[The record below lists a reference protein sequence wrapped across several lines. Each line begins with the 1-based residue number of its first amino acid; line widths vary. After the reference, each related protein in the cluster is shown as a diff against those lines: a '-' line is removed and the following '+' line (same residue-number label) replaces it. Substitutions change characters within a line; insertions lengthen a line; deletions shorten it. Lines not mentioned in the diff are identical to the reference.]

1 MDRFV
6 VGQRVVLERTFS
18 LEEVIAYAKI
28 TGDDNPLHVDEE
40 YAKNS
45 RFGGNIVHGMFVMG
59 VVSKILGTILP
70 GNGTIYLGQDV
81 RFQRPVYVDKKVFI
95 EVEIAEIENDRR
107 LLEKISKL
115 ENEVAHEKKR
125 DELEIMSQIPMLMS
139 VGLYFIFPFFNYS
152 LESVAD
158 VFRLL
163 EEMKL

>member
-6 VGQRVVLERTFS
+6 VGQKVVLERTFS

-81 RFQRPVYVDKKVFI
+81 RFKRPVYVDKKVFI
-95 EVEIAEIENDRR
+95 EVEIAEIENDRYIY
-107 LLEKISKL
+107 LNTKVLDEEKNCLVEGSAK
-115 ENEVAHEKKR
+115 V
-125 DELEIMSQIPMLMS
+125 
-139 VGLYFIFPFFNYS
+139 LY
-152 LESVAD
+152 EG
-158 VFRLL
+158 
-163 EEMKL
+163 

>member
-6 VGQRVVLERTFS
+6 VGQKVILERTFS

-81 RFQRPVYVDKKVFI
+81 RFKRPVYVDKKVFI
-95 EVEIAEIENDRR
+95 EVEIAEIENDRNIY
-107 LLEKISKL
+107 LNTKVLDEEKNCLVEGSAK
-115 ENEVAHEKKR
+115 V
-125 DELEIMSQIPMLMS
+125 
-139 VGLYFIFPFFNYS
+139 LY
-152 LESVAD
+152 EG
-158 VFRLL
+158 
-163 EEMKL
+163 

>member
-6 VGQRVVLERTFS
+6 VGQKVVLERTFS

-81 RFQRPVYVDKKVFI
+81 RFKRPVYVDKKVFI
-95 EVEIAEIENDRR
+95 EVEIAEIENDRYIY
-107 LLEKISKL
+107 LNTKVL
-115 ENEVAHEKKR
+115 
-125 DELEIMSQIPMLMS
+125 DEDKNCLVEGSAK
-139 VGLYFIFPFFNYS
+139 VLY
-152 LESVAD
+152 EG
-158 VFRLL
+158 
-163 EEMKL
+163 

>member
-6 VGQRVVLERTFS
+6 VGQKVVLERTFS

-81 RFQRPVYVDKKVFI
+81 RFKRPVYVEKKVFI
-95 EVEIAEIENDRR
+95 EVEIAEIENDRYIY
-107 LLEKISKL
+107 LNTKVLDEEKNCLVEGSAK
-115 ENEVAHEKKR
+115 V
-125 DELEIMSQIPMLMS
+125 
-139 VGLYFIFPFFNYS
+139 LY
-152 LESVAD
+152 EG
-158 VFRLL
+158 
-163 EEMKL
+163 

>member
-6 VGQRVVLERTFS
+6 VGQKVVLERTFS

-45 RFGGNIVHGMFVMG
+45 RFGGTIVHGMFVMG

-81 RFQRPVYVDKKVFI
+81 RFKRPVYVDKKVFI
-95 EVEIAEIENDRR
+95 EVEIAEIENDRYIY
-107 LLEKISKL
+107 LNTKVLDEEKNCLVEGSAK
-115 ENEVAHEKKR
+115 V
-125 DELEIMSQIPMLMS
+125 
-139 VGLYFIFPFFNYS
+139 LY
-152 LESVAD
+152 EG
-158 VFRLL
+158 
-163 EEMKL
+163 

>member
-6 VGQRVVLERTFS
+6 VGQKVVLERTFS

-70 GNGTIYLGQDV
+70 GNGTIYLGQEV
-81 RFQRPVYVDKKVFI
+81 RFKRPVYVDKKVFI
-95 EVEIAEIENDRR
+95 EVEIAEIENDRYIY
-107 LLEKISKL
+107 LNTKVLDEEKNCLVEGSAK
-115 ENEVAHEKKR
+115 V
-125 DELEIMSQIPMLMS
+125 
-139 VGLYFIFPFFNYS
+139 LY
-152 LESVAD
+152 EG
-158 VFRLL
+158 
-163 EEMKL
+163 

>member
-6 VGQRVVLERTFS
+6 VGQKVVLERTFS

-81 RFQRPVYVDKKVFI
+81 RFKRPVYVDKKVFI
-95 EVEIAEIENDRR
+95 EVEIAEIENDRNIY
-107 LLEKISKL
+107 LNTKVLDEEKNCLVEGSAK
-115 ENEVAHEKKR
+115 V
-125 DELEIMSQIPMLMS
+125 
-139 VGLYFIFPFFNYS
+139 LY
-152 LESVAD
+152 EG
-158 VFRLL
+158 
-163 EEMKL
+163 

>member
-6 VGQRVVLERTFS
+6 VGQKVVLERTFS

-81 RFQRPVYVDKKVFI
+81 RFKRPVYVDKKVFI
-95 EVEIAEIENDRR
+95 EVEITEIENDRYIY
-107 LLEKISKL
+107 LNTKVLDEEKNCLVEGSAK
-115 ENEVAHEKKR
+115 V
-125 DELEIMSQIPMLMS
+125 
-139 VGLYFIFPFFNYS
+139 LY
-152 LESVAD
+152 EG
-158 VFRLL
+158 
-163 EEMKL
+163 

>member
-6 VGQRVVLERTFS
+6 VGQKVVLERTFS

-81 RFQRPVYVDKKVFI
+81 RFKRPVYVDKKVFI
-95 EVEIAEIENDRR
+95 EVESAEIENDRYIY
-107 LLEKISKL
+107 LNTKVLDEEKNCLVEGSAK
-115 ENEVAHEKKR
+115 V
-125 DELEIMSQIPMLMS
+125 
-139 VGLYFIFPFFNYS
+139 LY
-152 LESVAD
+152 EG
-158 VFRLL
+158 
-163 EEMKL
+163 

>member
-6 VGQRVVLERTFS
+6 VGQKVVLERTFS

-81 RFQRPVYVDKKVFI
+81 RFKRPVYVDKKVFI
-95 EVEIAEIENDRR
+95 EVEIAEIENDRYIY
-107 LLEKISKL
+107 LNTKVLDEEKNCLVEGSAKVMY
-115 ENEVAHEKKR
+115 E
-125 DELEIMSQIPMLMS
+125 
-139 VGLYFIFPFFNYS
+139 G
-152 LESVAD
+152 
-158 VFRLL
+158 
-163 EEMKL
+163 

>member
-6 VGQRVVLERTFS
+6 VGQKVILERTFS

-81 RFQRPVYVDKKVFI
+81 RFKRPVYVDKKVFI
-95 EVEIAEIENDRR
+95 EVEIAEIENDRYIY
-107 LLEKISKL
+107 LNTKVLDEEKNCLVEGSAK
-115 ENEVAHEKKR
+115 V
-125 DELEIMSQIPMLMS
+125 
-139 VGLYFIFPFFNYS
+139 LY
-152 LESVAD
+152 EG
-158 VFRLL
+158 
-163 EEMKL
+163 

>member
-6 VGQRVVLERTFS
+6 VGQKVVLERTFS

-28 TGDDNPLHVDEE
+28 TGDANPLHVDEE

-81 RFQRPVYVDKKVFI
+81 RFKRPVYVDKKVFI
-95 EVEIAEIENDRR
+95 EVEIAEIENDRYIY
-107 LLEKISKL
+107 LNTKVLDEEKNCLVEGSAK
-115 ENEVAHEKKR
+115 V
-125 DELEIMSQIPMLMS
+125 
-139 VGLYFIFPFFNYS
+139 LY
-152 LESVAD
+152 EG
-158 VFRLL
+158 
-163 EEMKL
+163 